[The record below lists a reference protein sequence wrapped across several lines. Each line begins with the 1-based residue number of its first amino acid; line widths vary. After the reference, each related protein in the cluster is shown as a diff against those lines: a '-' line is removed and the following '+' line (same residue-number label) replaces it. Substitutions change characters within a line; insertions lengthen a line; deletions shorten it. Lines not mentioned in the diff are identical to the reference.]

1 MAFPTTPLTPRI
13 HDGPARDLTHWARLL
28 DEDPDTIRRAIQETG
43 PELSAV
49 RSFLFG
55 RQLGLDLQPRSADVA
70 AGNVTHAGG

>member
-1 MAFPTTPLTPRI
+1 MAFDHHPTPRI
-13 HDGPARDLTHWARLL
+13 HEGPARDLTHWARLL

-70 AGNVTHAGG
+70 AGNAAHAGG